1 MGAGDLP
8 LGKTNLTCPASVLE
22 IRAQEELSCPCPHC
36 LVPHI
41 FISITHGH
49 LFSNVKRSGLRLVES
64 STKAAVLQSCFTYH
78 IRKKAAKHHL
88 TYAHSTSTCCSFW
101 MRIPSDLGGDARVQA
116 EKCKGN
122 TARQGLPSLLA
133 KSHCYTTRPGE
144 AVSHAEMESNSD
156 SAKLGFGSQKSF
168 FFPFICKALTS
179 AGWYPRRPCLMR
191 SRCWHKPSRLPTPT
205 ALGGDAAK
213 LSCRLA
219 EWVFFG
225 TPGPFL
231 KAVAPPEWWEGS
243 LSREITQGVDRC
255 VGVLPALGRQGREA
269 APYQQPEGPGGAKN
283 GVAELC
289 SKIYTTEPTSKHNR
303 KRKASFSL
311 LGNGLVQPVA

>member
-1 MGAGDLP
+1 
-8 LGKTNLTCPASVLE
+8 
-22 IRAQEELSCPCPHC
+22 
-36 LVPHI
+36 
-41 FISITHGH
+41 
-49 LFSNVKRSGLRLVES
+49 
-64 STKAAVLQSCFTYH
+64 
-78 IRKKAAKHHL
+78 
-88 TYAHSTSTCCSFW
+88 
-101 MRIPSDLGGDARVQA
+101 
-116 EKCKGN
+116 
-122 TARQGLPSLLA
+122 
-133 KSHCYTTRPGE
+133 
-144 AVSHAEMESNSD
+144 
-156 SAKLGFGSQKSF
+156 
-168 FFPFICKALTS
+168 
-179 AGWYPRRPCLMR
+179 MR